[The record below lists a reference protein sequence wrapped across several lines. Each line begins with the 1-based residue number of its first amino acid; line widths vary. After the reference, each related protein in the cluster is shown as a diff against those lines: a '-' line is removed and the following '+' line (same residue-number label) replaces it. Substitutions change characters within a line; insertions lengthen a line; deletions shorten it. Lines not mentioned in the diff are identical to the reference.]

1 MARLKVFLDGQ
12 LSSQHELNPSRD
24 FVAGRGESCDCVLRP
39 ERGISRQHFKIFQTE
54 MGWEIESLSRFGELY
69 INGEKIERTL
79 LMPGQMFSVPP
90 YEFVFE
96 EGVSRPEVSVPSIQ
110 PPELG
115 RTNTHGA
122 GGSGTNGGSDERTLI
137 GAMPSA
143 AILRLIDNRGNLVQ
157 TFGLQG
163 FNWVAG
169 RDVGCTIFIDNAKIS
184 RKQFEIQK
192 TEETYFIRD
201 LGGTNG
207 TLVNGRLI
215 PNDQWT
221 QLQSSD
227 VITVADWSLVFEI
240 RDAEFEQRLAQ
251 VDPAF
256 RSPVAFTN
264 GGGGGGYNMPA
275 PYADPMNMPAM
286 YLPPGP
292 RGAGGG
298 GASSTEG
305 MMLFGRRV
313 TWLNPARLAI
323 LVVLFMAVVYYVSEE
338 MGGSEQPAVVKVQS
352 PFDKLPIEK
361 QQIVKQTYS
370 LATEYY
376 MTGRFSQ
383 AMQKLQELHAIIPA
397 YEDSQQLLGY
407 VQTAME
413 IKENQ
418 EKLRAQEA
426 DEKRIREL
434 VKQVMDQCKA
444 MVEKERETITMDRL
458 EACVQKALE
467 HDPNNS
473 EVEIL
478 RQQVDN
484 LVQGRAIAAAQKAE
498 YEKKV
503 QAMEALYK
511 RAVKTEKRKRPL
523 TAISQ
528 YHKVVTAPL
537 PDPKGRKA
545 RAQRRIA
552 SIEKD
557 IRYRQGAVI
566 KQAEAEYAKGNRK
579 VAIQLLKK
587 SIRINP
593 GNNKVEERIAEIIAE
608 LRKDMQPIYHEGILE
623 ESVGN
628 VDTARQR
635 FTKILDIS
643 VPGEEYYDKAK
654 MKMRKYGQP

>member
-12 LSSQHELNPSRD
+12 LSSQHELNPGRD

-69 INGEKIERTL
+69 VSGEKIERTL
-79 LMPGQMFSVPP
+79 LQPGQMFAVPP

-96 EGVSRPEVSVPSIQ
+96 EGTARNEVSVPSIQ

-115 RTNTHGA
+115 RTNTN
-122 GGSGTNGGSDERTLI
+122 GGGLTNGGDERTVI
-137 GAMPSA
+137 GVMPSS

-169 RDVGCTIFIDNAKIS
+169 REIGCTIFIDNAKIS

-192 TEETYFIRD
+192 TEETYFVRD

-240 RDAEFEQRLAQ
+240 RDADFEQRLAQ

-256 RSPVAFTN
+256 RSPVAFT
-264 GGGGGGYNMPA
+264 GGGAGGYNMPA
-275 PYADPMNMPAM
+275 PYAEPMNMPAA

-292 RGAGGG
+292 YGGGAGGG
-298 GASSTEG
+298 APTGG
-305 MMLFGRRV
+305 MTLFGKHFPG
-313 TWLNPARLAI
+313 LNPVRLAVI
-323 LVVLFMAVVYYVSEE
+323 VIALMAGVYYISEE
-338 MGGSEQPAVVKVQS
+338 LNPPEQPKQAKVQS
-352 PFDKLPIEK
+352 PFDALPVEK

-397 YEDSQQLLGY
+397 YEDSQQLMNY

-418 EKLRAQEA
+418 EKLRAQEE
-426 DEKRIREL
+426 DEKRLRAL
-434 VKQVMDQCKA
+434 VKEVMDKCKA
-444 MVEKERETITMDRL
+444 MVEKERATITMDRL

-467 HDPNNS
+467 HDPNNA
-473 EVEIL
+473 EVEVL
-478 RQQVDN
+478 RQQVDH
-484 LVQGRAIAAAQKAE
+484 LVQDRAIKAAQAAD
-498 YEKKV
+498 YDKKV
-503 QAMEALYK
+503 KAMEALYQK
-511 RAVKTEKRKRPL
+511 ALATEKRKRPL

-528 YHKVVTAPL
+528 YSKVVTAPL
-537 PDPKGRKA
+537 PDPKNRKA

-557 IRYRQGAVI
+557 IRIRQGALV
-566 KQAEAEYAKGNRK
+566 KQAESEYAKGNRK
-579 VAIQLLKK
+579 GAIQMLKK

-593 GNNKVEERIAEIIAE
+593 GNPKIEERIAEIIAE

-628 VDTARQR
+628 VDTARQK
-635 FTKILDIS
+635 FTKILEIS

>member
-12 LSSQHELNPSRD
+12 LSSQHELNPSQD

-79 LMPGQMFSVPP
+79 LSPGQMFSVPP

-96 EGVSRPEVSVPSIQ
+96 EGPAQNEVSVPSIR
-110 PPELG
+110 PPELSS
-115 RTNTHGA
+115 RTNTQ
-122 GGSGTNGGSDERTLI
+122 GGGITNSSDERTQI

-192 TEETYFIRD
+192 TEETYFVRD

-207 TLVNGRLI
+207 TLVNGRHI

-240 RDAEFEQRLAQ
+240 RDAEFEQRLAA

-256 RSPVAFTN
+256 RSPVAFT
-264 GGGGGGYNMPA
+264 GGGGQGGGGYSPV
-275 PYADPMNMPAM
+275 PYSDPMSMPAM

-292 RGAGGG
+292 NAPGNAAAG
-298 GASSTEG
+298 G
-305 MMLFGRRV
+305 MMLFGRHFPG
-313 TWLNPARLAI
+313 LNPVRLALIVII
-323 LVVLFMAVVYYVSEE
+323 LLGVGYFVNEE
-338 MGGSEQPAVVKVQS
+338 LNPPEAPKQAKVQS
-352 PFDKLPIEK
+352 PFDALPVEK

-383 AMQKLQELHAIIPA
+383 ALQKLQELHSIIPA
-397 YEDSQQLLGY
+397 YEDSQQLMNY

-418 EKLRAQEA
+418 EKLRAQEE
-426 DEKRIREL
+426 DEKRLRAM
-434 VKQVMDQCKA
+434 VKEVMDKCKA
-444 MVEKERETITMDRL
+444 MVEKERATITMDRL
-458 EACVQKALE
+458 EACVQGALE
-467 HDPNNS
+467 HDPNNG
-473 EVEIL
+473 EVEVL
-478 RQQVDN
+478 RQQVDA
-484 LVQGRAIAAAQKAE
+484 LVQDRAIKAAQSAE
-498 YEKKV
+498 QQAKIK
-503 QAMEALYK
+503 AMEALYK
-511 RAVKTEKRKRPL
+511 RAVATEKRKRPL
-523 TAISQ
+523 TAIGE
-528 YHKVVTAPL
+528 YAKVVAAPL
-537 PDPKGRKA
+537 PDPNGRK
-545 RAQRRIA
+545 RQAQRRIA

-557 IRYRQGAVI
+557 VRNRQGALI
-566 KQAEAEYAKGNRK
+566 KAAEAEYAKGNRK
-579 VAIQLLKK
+579 GAIQMLKK
-587 SIRINP
+587 SIRVNP
-593 GNNKVEERIAEIIAE
+593 GNNRVDERITEIIAE

-628 VDTARQR
+628 VDTARQK
-635 FTKILDIS
+635 FTKILEIS
-643 VPGEEYYDKAK
+643 IAGEEYYDKAK

>member
-12 LSSQHELNPSRD
+12 LSSQHELNPSQD

-69 INGEKIERTL
+69 VNGEKIERTL
-79 LMPGQMFSVPP
+79 LQPGQMFAVPP

-96 EGVSRPEVSVPSIQ
+96 EGHSSNEVSVPSIR

-115 RTNTHGA
+115 RTNTN
-122 GGSGTNGGSDERTLI
+122 GGGFTNGGDERTQI
-137 GAMPSA
+137 GVMPSA
-143 AILRLIDNRGNLVQ
+143 GILRLIDNRGNLVQ

-192 TEETYFIRD
+192 TEETYFVRD

-256 RSPVAFTN
+256 RSPVAFT
-264 GGGGGGYNMPA
+264 GGGGGGYNVPA
-275 PYADPMNMPAM
+275 HYSDPMNMPAM

-292 RGAGGG
+292 H
-298 GASSTEG
+298 ASGPMAPVGG
-305 MMLFGRRV
+305 MMLFGKHYE
-313 TWLNPARLAI
+313 WLNPMRLGLIVLI
-323 LVVLFMAVVYYVSEE
+323 LFGGMYMISEE
-338 MGGSEQPAVVKVQS
+338 LNPPEAPKQAKVQS
-352 PFDKLPIEK
+352 PFDALPVEK

-383 AMQKLQELHAIIPA
+383 ALQKLQELHAIIPA
-397 YEDSQQLLGY
+397 YEDSQQLMNY

-426 DEKRIREL
+426 DEKALRAL
-434 VKQVMDQCKA
+434 VKEVMDKCKA
-444 MVEKERETITMDRL
+444 MVEKERATITMDRL
-458 EACVQKALE
+458 EACVVKALE
-467 HDPNNS
+467 HDPNNG
-473 EVEIL
+473 EVEVL
-478 RQQVDN
+478 RQQVDA
-484 LVQGRAIAAAQKAE
+484 LMQDRAIKAAQSAE
-498 YEKKV
+498 YQKKV
-503 QAMEALYK
+503 KAMEALYQK
-511 RAVKTEKRKRPL
+511 AVATEKRKRPL
-523 TAISQ
+523 TAIGQ
-528 YHKVVTAPL
+528 YSKVVNAPL
-537 PDPKGRKA
+537 PDPNGRKA

-557 IRYRQGAVI
+557 IRIRQGSLI

-579 VAIQLLKK
+579 GAIQMLKK

-593 GNNKVEERIAEIIAE
+593 GNNKVDERIAEIIAE

-628 VDTARQR
+628 VDTARQK
-635 FTKILDIS
+635 FTKILEIS
-643 VPGEEYYDKAK
+643 IAGEEYYDKAK